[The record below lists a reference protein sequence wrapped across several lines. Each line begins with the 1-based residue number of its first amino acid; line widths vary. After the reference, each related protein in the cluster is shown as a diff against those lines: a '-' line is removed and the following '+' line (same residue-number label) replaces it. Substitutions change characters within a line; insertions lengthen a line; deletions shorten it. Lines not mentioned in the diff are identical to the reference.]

1 MSVWVTIQD
10 VLIHIID
17 PWAFMGISFA
27 HIPATVR
34 GLIRDKDYRALFS
47 LSRFREALFGTFWA
61 TVGPNVKANGEQR
74 VIPLLE
80 GRVKGGVIHDEVVS
94 TPVHGTVIEVGA
106 GSGMWADVFARFRE
120 NTDST
125 NDAEGLRNRKITGGR
140 ITKIY
145 GVEPNPISAK
155 ALEKRVKDL
164 GMDDIYQVVP
174 VGIESVDDA
183 SAWNGKIEPGSVDC
197 IVGIL
202 CLCSIPEP
210 EKNIKLLYRLLK
222 PGGHWYV
229 YEHVK
234 AWRGG
239 LTLGLY
245 QRFVNLFWPHFL
257 GGCELCR
264 DTEKN
269 LRAAGAFQDID
280 LAQPVDQPSY
290 QVLPHKIGTL
300 TK

>member
-1 MSVWVTIQD
+1 MPDWATVKD
-10 VLIHIID
+10 VLVHLID
-17 PWAFMGISFA
+17 PWAFMSISFA
-27 HIPATVR
+27 HIPATVV
-34 GLIRDKDYRALFS
+34 GLIHDKKYRTLFS
-47 LSRFREALFGTFWA
+47 FSGFREALFGTFWA
-61 TVGPNVKANGEQR
+61 TVGPNVKTNAEQR
-74 VIPLLE
+74 VIPLLQ
-80 GRVKGGVIHDEVVS
+80 GRVKGGVVHDDVLS
-94 TPVHGTVIEVGA
+94 SPIHGTVLEVGA

-120 NTDST
+120 NADDTDAA
-125 NDAEGLRNRKITGGR
+125 DGLRNRKSTGGH
-140 ITKIY
+140 ITKMY

-155 ALEKRVKDL
+155 ALQQRVKDI
-164 GMDDIYQVVP
+164 GIDDIYQVVP
-174 VGIESVDDA
+174 VGIESVDD
-183 SAWNGKIEPGSVDC
+183 STAWDGKIEPGSIDC

-234 AWRGG
+234 VWRGG
-239 LTLGLY
+239 LLLGLY
-245 QRFVNLFWPHFL
+245 QRFVNLIWPHFL

-269 LRAAGAFQDID
+269 LRAAGPFQEVD
-280 LAQPVDQPSY
+280 LTQPADEPSY
-290 QVLPHKIGTL
+290 QVLPHKIGIL